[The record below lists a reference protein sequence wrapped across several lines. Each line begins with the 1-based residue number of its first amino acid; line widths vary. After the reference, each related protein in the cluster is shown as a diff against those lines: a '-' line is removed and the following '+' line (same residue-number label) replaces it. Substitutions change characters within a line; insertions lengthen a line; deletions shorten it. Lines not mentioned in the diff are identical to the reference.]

1 MNSELRQLA
10 VNLRKEKELSYS
22 EIKKQLGVPKS
33 TLSYWLKEM
42 PLSEKR
48 IQDLKRVGYKN
59 GEAGR
64 EKYRNTMR
72 QKRDTEDDRVYQYY
86 LKKLSNVSESALFV
100 AGLMLYLGEGD
111 KKNNTRIVLANTDFN
126 IIQFFIKWLIQ
137 FMNVEKD
144 QIRVQLHLY
153 EDMDIEKVTKIWQDR
168 LEIDDSQFYKTSI
181 RKIKENSFN
190 YSDSVRHG
198 TCSIYVLG
206 VEKKRHLSMAIKAFV
221 DGYLNN
227 K

>member
-22 EIKKQLGVPKS
+22 EIKKQLGIPKS

-42 PLSEKR
+42 PLSEQR
-48 IQDLKRVGYKN
+48 IRHLKKVGYEN

-72 QKRDTEDDRVYQYY
+72 LKRENEDDRVYQYY

-137 FMNVEKD
+137 FMKVEKD

-168 LEIDDSQFYKTSI
+168 LGIDDSQFYKTSI

-190 YSDSVRHG
+190 YSDSTRHG

-206 VEKKRHLSMAIKAFV
+206 VERKRHLSMAIKAFV
-221 DGYLNN
+221 DGYLKN
-227 K
+227 

>member
-10 VNLRKEKELSYS
+10 VKLRREKELSYT
-22 EIKKQLGVPKS
+22 ELKRQLGVPKS
-33 TLSYWLKEM
+33 TLSYWLKDM
-42 PLSEKR
+42 PISNER
-48 IQDLKRVGYKN
+48 IRDLKKIGYKN

-72 QKRDTEDDRVYQYY
+72 LKREAEDNRVYKFYFE
-86 LKKLSNVSESALFV
+86 KLENVSKDTLFV

-111 KKNNTRIVLANTDFN
+111 KKNNTRIVLANTDFD

-137 FMNVEKD
+137 FMDVERSEIK
-144 QIRVQLHLY
+144 VQLHLY

-168 LEIDDSQFYKTSI
+168 LGLSKKQYYKSSI
-181 RKIKENSFN
+181 RKLKESSFS

-206 VEKKRHLSMAIKAFV
+206 VERKRKLSMAIKAFV
-221 DGYLNN
+221 DRYIKN
-227 K
+227 